1 MSRCKTSSRSRHH
14 AAQTRSGRTVE
25 VASRAGFTFVPV
37 LAMIVVLFAV
47 GSSTIVTTMKHM
59 DRVSLNERSIQAL
72 EIAEKGVAQAMYEL
86 TRKTDLD
93 QTSGIGNVA
102 GAFAGGLFQC
112 AATTR
117 PDNRFLLRSRGTFKG
132 VVREIAVLVAGSSGS
147 WAAQGIAAR
156 GNLEVTGQFN
166 VDSYDSS
173 AGTYASQAVNESSG
187 DTYANSDA
195 KLSSNAS
202 IDAGPNAVV
211 RGDLRPGPD
220 GVLTI
225 HRRTFI
231 SGSTDALDEPFP
243 LPDPPVEAFRDAYDN
258 NMNGTWSVSGKV
270 NYNESDRSLSLQAHS
285 TLTLQPGVYFFSSIS
300 VAGGATIVVSDK
312 TTIFVVGDIKF
323 SGGSVTN
330 ETRRPKDFEI
340 IAHPYAIP
348 SSYTPPENPEFKL
361 SGGAATSMV
370 LYAPAY
376 SVFISG
382 QAEIQ
387 GAVVGDNVTL
397 KCVDFHF
404 DESLIQEN
412 DLQPVGSNGIATY
425 SRVAWIEPNQPGY

>member
-1 MSRCKTSSRSRHH
+1 
-14 AAQTRSGRTVE
+14 
-25 VASRAGFTFVPV
+25 
-37 LAMIVVLFAV
+37 
-47 GSSTIVTTMKHM
+47 MKHM

-102 GAFAGGLFQC
+102 GAFDGGLFQC

-173 AGTYASQAVNESSG
+173 AGTYASQAVNGNAG

-231 SGSTDALDEPFP
+231 SG
-243 LPDPPVEAFRDAYDN
+243 
-258 NMNGTWSVSGKV
+258 
-270 NYNESDRSLSLQAHS
+270 
-285 TLTLQPGVYFFSSIS
+285 
-300 VAGGATIVVSDK
+300 
-312 TTIFVVGDIKF
+312 
-323 SGGSVTN
+323 
-330 ETRRPKDFEI
+330 
-340 IAHPYAIP
+340 
-348 SSYTPPENPEFKL
+348 
-361 SGGAATSMV
+361 
-370 LYAPAY
+370 
-376 SVFISG
+376 

-387 GAVVGDNVTL
+387 GAVVGNTVTL